1 MQKFRHFLTRIPTK
15 IVRPRQFTSACALV
29 GEPGAVC
36 RSQIKSFRF
45 RFKSFKY
52 NYVVVFS
59 LIESVPSRLMLTDG
73 RIKSFLVIFW
83 SPRVHL
89 QSSQVISRHLN
100 VQSQSFLVKQ
110 CLFAVIHVPFTVVY
124 SQVCNKKSIK
134 ILPWSFRCGLLL
146 RGPFLRL
153 TLAISGQLYLVAI
166 IKTYLVNDSLD
177 SCPRNACKLRRVED
191 LRNEI
196 CPNCQRHLQIQRQR
210 DAPSLRFGFCSPG
223 FLSLKMAW
231 SSGT

>member
-15 IVRPRQFTSACALV
+15 IVRPCQFTSACALI

-59 LIESVPSRLMLTDG
+59 LIESVPSRLTLTDG

-83 SPRVHL
+83 LPHVHL

-100 VQSQSFLVKQ
+100 VRSQSFLVKQ

-124 SQVCNKKSIK
+124 NQVCNIKSPLIPPLVISMRPLASGALSSTYASDIGSTLVSRNNK
-134 ILPWSFRCGLLL
+134 NLPC
-146 RGPFLRL
+146 
-153 TLAISGQLYLVAI
+153 
-166 IKTYLVNDSLD
+166 
-177 SCPRNACKLRRVED
+177 RR
-191 LRNEI
+191 
-196 CPNCQRHLQIQRQR
+196 
-210 DAPSLRFGFCSPG
+210 
-223 FLSLKMAW
+223 
-231 SSGT
+231 